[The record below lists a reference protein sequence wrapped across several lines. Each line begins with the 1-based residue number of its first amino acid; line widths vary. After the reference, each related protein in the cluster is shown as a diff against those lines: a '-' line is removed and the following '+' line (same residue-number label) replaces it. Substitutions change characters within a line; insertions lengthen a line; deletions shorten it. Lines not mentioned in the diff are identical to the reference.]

1 MSTCRGRRGM
11 GREGTGTKREREE
24 EEQERAR
31 EVREREEGASS
42 PLYSQ
47 AQLAVA
53 RQLWGGAYLA
63 VAR

>member
-1 MSTCRGRRGM
+1 MGTWGEVGDGERKDRDKEGTRRGRA
-11 GREGTGTKREREE
+11 RESKRER
-24 EEQERAR
+24 R
-31 EVREREEGASS
+31 GASS

-63 VAR
+63 SAR